1 MEDHFTSSFC
11 LNFQHPLPHH
21 SALMTWLPVSLRKQ
35 VIRSH
40 SHVFHHMYQ
49 PLSFCPFLP
58 FLRSNF
64 RFCPICRQTDV
75 AASFSWI
82 HAPPMPSTGL
92 LLSNLLRIYS
102 IFWKYLLW
110 PCTFLQL
117 WPQPPV
123 TITAKENCLLIP
135 SSSSVLN
142 TFFFLNSHSLNHQQI
157 LLVSRSLWPPP
168 GQIPW
173 LIFSLYWDIHQH
185 PSQGSFSLS
194 TLPWQPRRAWWFP

>member
-1 MEDHFTSSFC
+1 MASLAHIPVFFLLRNVEGSHTRNAAEMPTSCLWLDVEELSAAFTFKRLAQNS
-11 LNFQHPLPHH
+11 

-58 FLRSNF
+58 FLWSNF
-64 RFCPICRQTDV
+64 RFCPICRQRDV

-123 TITAKENCLLIP
+123 TIIAKENCLLIP

-142 TFFFLNSHSLNHQQI
+142 TFFFLNSHS
-157 LLVSRSLWPPP
+157 
-168 GQIPW
+168 
-173 LIFSLYWDIHQH
+173 
-185 PSQGSFSLS
+185 
-194 TLPWQPRRAWWFP
+194 